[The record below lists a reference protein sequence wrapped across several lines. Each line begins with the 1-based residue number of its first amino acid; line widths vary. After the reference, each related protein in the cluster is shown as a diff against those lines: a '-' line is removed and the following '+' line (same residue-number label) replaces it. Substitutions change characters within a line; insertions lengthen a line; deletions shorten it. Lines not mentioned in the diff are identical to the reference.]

1 MPDDIQP
8 ADKSSKK
15 SKKSATPSQT
25 SKKGGPEPLLKTKD
39 YVAATLNAWNNCPSI
54 VKKQL
59 DKQNQ
64 EMAEVKSKLKE
75 TELKLAMRK
84 TDFERIHS
92 LNMKKD
98 LMKHKENIEAIYKRK
113 LEDEKRKLIKQR
125 VDEVHKLME
134 ENKSL
139 KEKIQAKW

>member
-1 MPDDIQP
+1 M
-8 ADKSSKK
+8 
-15 SKKSATPSQT
+15 
-25 SKKGGPEPLLKTKD
+25 
-39 YVAATLNAWNNCPSI
+39 
-54 VKKQL
+54 
-59 DKQNQ
+59 
-64 EMAEVKSKLKE
+64 KSKLKE

-84 TDFERIHS
+84 TDFERVHS

-113 LEDEKRKLIKQR
+113 LEDEKRKLLKQR

>member
-1 MPDDIQP
+1 MPDDNIP
-8 ADKSSKK
+8 TDKSSEK
-15 SKKSATPSQT
+15 SKKVSTPLKA
-25 SKKGGPEPLLKTKD
+25 SKKDSPEPLLKTKD
-39 YVAATLNAWNNCPSI
+39 YVAATLNAWNNCPGI

-64 EMAEVKSKLKE
+64 ELAETRSKLKE
-75 TELKLAMRK
+75 SELKLAMRK
-84 TDFERIHS
+84 TDFERVHS

-134 ENKSL
+134 ENKQL

>member
-1 MPDDIQP
+1 M
-8 ADKSSKK
+8 
-15 SKKSATPSQT
+15 
-25 SKKGGPEPLLKTKD
+25 
-39 YVAATLNAWNNCPSI
+39 TLNAWNNCPGI

-64 EMAEVKSKLKE
+64 ELAETRSKLKE
-75 TELKLAMRK
+75 SELKLAMRK
-84 TDFERIHS
+84 TDFERVHS

-134 ENKSL
+134 ENKQL

>member
-1 MPDDIQP
+1 M
-8 ADKSSKK
+8 
-15 SKKSATPSQT
+15 
-25 SKKGGPEPLLKTKD
+25 
-39 YVAATLNAWNNCPSI
+39 
-54 VKKQL
+54 KKQL

-64 EMAEVKSKLKE
+64 ELAETRSKLKE
-75 TELKLAMRK
+75 SELKLAMRK
-84 TDFERIHS
+84 TDFERVHS

-134 ENKSL
+134 ENKQL